1 MVQGVPVYDVRQLN
15 AVDFENRLLSNSGFV
30 DGNFHV

>member
-1 MVQGVPVYDVRQLN
+1 MVQGVPVYDARQLN

-30 DGNFHV
+30 DGNFYV

>member
-15 AVDFENRLLSNSGFV
+15 AVDFENRPLSNSGFV

>member
-1 MVQGVPVYDVRQLN
+1 MVQGVPVYDVRKLD
-15 AVDFENRLLSNSGFV
+15 AVYFETRPLSNSGFV